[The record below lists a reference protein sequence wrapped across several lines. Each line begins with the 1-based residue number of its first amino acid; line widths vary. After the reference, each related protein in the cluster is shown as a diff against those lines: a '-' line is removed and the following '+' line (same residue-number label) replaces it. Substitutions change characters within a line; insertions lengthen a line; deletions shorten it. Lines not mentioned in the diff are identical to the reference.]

1 MGNKEVLVKHLF
13 QYDEQVLSLAI
24 MYATNYCKYGVDV
37 TEKWETAVQQQC
49 SLERAFRDG
58 YSQGRES
65 VFRIMQE
72 HNGCEC
78 IKGRRMTDAE
88 SMGMLFDDAPNID

>member
-1 MGNKEVLVKHLF
+1 MANKEVLAKYLL

-37 TEKWETAVQQQC
+37 TKKWETAVEQQC
-49 SLERAFRDG
+49 SLERAFCDG

-65 VFRIMQE
+65 VFRIME
-72 HNGCEC
+72 EERHGY
-78 IKGRRMTDAE
+78 
-88 SMGMLFDDAPNID
+88 